1 MPVRQFRLSII
12 FWLLAP
18 VALMRRLKR
27 RRSGWVAAETAGRR
41 REP

>member
-1 MPVRQFRLSII
+1 MSARHFRLSVI

-18 VALMRRLKR
+18 VALVRRLRR
-27 RRSGWVAAETAGRR
+27 RRSGWVAAAGGTA

>member
-1 MPVRQFRLSII
+1 MSARQFRLSVI

-18 VALMRRLKR
+18 VALLRRLRR
-27 RRSGWVAAETAGRR
+27 RRSGWVAAEPRGTA